1 LFDAYGDKCFL
12 SGTPVLSTNKA
23 NGQDTEQIQRT
34 KKKKKQERKIHRV
47 DTQNSQKENTDV
59 NPGARER

>member
-1 LFDAYGDKCFL
+1 MDNPETRTML
-12 SGTPVLSTNKA
+12 GTRHRTNTK
-23 NGQDTEQIQRT
+23 N